1 MVCIAHIDEVVKII
15 KSSTSTAAASTELQ
29 KQFLLDADQA
39 KAVLDMKLS
48 RLATLEVKKLQEE
61 KDKLEIE
68 KDHIEAI
75 LNSEELFNNEL
86 INGWRETSKA
96 LGDEHRTQVLNVE
109 GDEEETVERKQLSLS
124 FTNKGSIFVSETS
137 SLYSQKRNGT
147 GTKFK
152 LEQNEYIVDNVVGD
166 NIDTILFFTNKGK
179 YYHVKMT
186 AFKPNEKQYLSAFC
200 PISVEEKVQAAALIT
215 QKQKKYIMFIT
226 RNGIIKKSDISEY
239 NLKRGVGAQA
249 IKLDEG
255 DELISIFLLNEENV
269 GIMSKNGQ
277 FIRIDSTKVRPIG
290 RITRGIAGMKLN
302 DGDEV
307 VAARRIK
314 GSAKEILSISEN
326 GLIKRTPI
334 NEFTLTS
341 TNTKGTKIQK
351 ADAMSDFMPIDT
363 QTDVLVVSTNAQI
376 RVKISEVSLSTRGA
390 VGNKAMKLSEGS
402 EIMCISTL

>member
-1 MVCIAHIDEVVKII
+1 M
-15 KSSTSTAAASTELQ
+15 
-29 KQFLLDADQA
+29 
-39 KAVLDMKLS
+39 
-48 RLATLEVKKLQEE
+48 
-61 KDKLEIE
+61 
-68 KDHIEAI
+68 
-75 LNSEELFNNEL
+75 
-86 INGWRETSKA
+86 
-96 LGDEHRTQVLNVE
+96 
-109 GDEEETVERKQLSLS
+109 S

-137 SLYSQKRNGT
+137 SLYSQKRNGA

-152 LEQNEYIVDNVVGD
+152 LEQNEYIVDNIVGD

-200 PISVEEKVQAAALIT
+200 PMSVEEKVQAAALIT
-215 QKQKKYIMFIT
+215 QKQKKYIMFVT

-269 GIMSKNGQ
+269 GIMSKSGQ

-334 NEFTLTS
+334 SEFTLTS

-351 ADAMSDFMPIDT
+351 ADAMSDFMPLDT

-376 RVKISEVSLSTRGA
+376 RVKISEVSLTARGA